1 LYLRTP
7 YILFFTGP
15 DRAAN
20 ATDRKPDRLAVD
32 RGDGGE
38 DGPQPFDLAAAD
50 PDDRLAVA
58 VLERKVQ
65 YAAVQFG
72 TAGVADE
79 VLCGEPQL
87 ALERPTADVRVGP
100 RLQPDRE
107 IPPPGPEVLRQMLH
121 VRVLA
126 VRYIA
131 SAVTD
136 RLPSLPIP
144 PFGPGIPRPYSR
156 NHIYTAAL
164 SRGMPAERRDVLRLG
179 SACLGAALA
188 GCLGTDGADLDRGGS
203 DPTPTPTPATDDTDD
218 ENGGGADSDDDP
230 EPLEGPTRLLAE
242 ATRRVLDEASWFG
255 REYDDAMSAYTGALD
270 RAIET
275 ILQLESTTAIT
286 ESDLERLG
294 DVTLHVER
302 TIEDRLEPHFELS
315 ERVRRRN
322 DRATERVR
330 RFGERGDRPAV
341 NDELESL
348 RNFYERIRG
357 FFFRQRELSKSPIQN
372 RLVPFMAAGGA
383 DRDDEDDAI
392 HDTLFEF
399 RYLNPIRYVDDPRYG
414 IRYLRGVRFRAR
426 AHTEEAVEDR
436 NDPRLLGDPAA
447 SPAGSTRWEPTDTF
461 AERFEPVSVPE
472 GRRDELEVVVN
483 DWADYDGGPLGIYT
497 EEFVSWP
504 IYVQRYERF
513 EAAAA
518 ARASLLDGPVF
529 LEAERTVTIGDSEW
543 QQVRYRLGGDVIYAL
558 FKQFGEFVVVAAPSR
573 TPVEDRTTPS
583 RAPKTNL
590 QRDEAVVIRDDDD
603 SDDNDNDDNDDND
616 DDNDV
621 DFSSFDGNDDG
632 DGSDDDG
639 NDDGD
644 GEVAITIPIGDVEA
658 GDVIRVRPG
667 ERIPVDGVV
676 TDGESTVDESALAG
690 GSASVDKSPGDD
702 VYRSTINEDDVLR
715 IEAADYVD
723 ESWTLPLDRSWLHV
737 EGE

>member
-1 LYLRTP
+1 
-7 YILFFTGP
+7 
-15 DRAAN
+15 
-20 ATDRKPDRLAVD
+20 
-32 RGDGGE
+32 
-38 DGPQPFDLAAAD
+38 
-50 PDDRLAVA
+50 
-58 VLERKVQ
+58 
-65 YAAVQFG
+65 
-72 TAGVADE
+72 
-79 VLCGEPQL
+79 
-87 ALERPTADVRVGP
+87 
-100 RLQPDRE
+100 
-107 IPPPGPEVLRQMLH
+107 
-121 VRVLA
+121 
-126 VRYIA
+126 
-131 SAVTD
+131 
-136 RLPSLPIP
+136 
-144 PFGPGIPRPYSR
+144 
-156 NHIYTAAL
+156 
-164 SRGMPAERRDVLRLG
+164 MPAERRDVLRLG

-188 GCLGTDGADLDRGGS
+188 GCLGTDGANLDRGGS
-203 DPTPTPTPATDDTDD
+203 DSTPTPTPVTDGADE
-218 ENGGGADSDDDP
+218 ENGGGSDDDDDP
-230 EPLEGPTRLLAE
+230 EPLEGSTRLLAE

-255 REYDDAMSAYTGALD
+255 RDYDDAMSAYTGALD
-270 RAIET
+270 RAVET
-275 ILQLESTTAIT
+275 ILQLEHTTAIT
-286 ESDLERLG
+286 ESDLERLS
-294 DVTLHVER
+294 DVSRHVER
-302 TIEDRLEPHFELS
+302 TTEDRLEPHFELS

-322 DRATERVR
+322 DRAVERVR

-341 NDELESL
+341 DDELESL
-348 RNFYERIRG
+348 RSFYERIRG
-357 FFFRQRELSKSPIQN
+357 FFFRQQELSKDPIRN
-372 RLVPFMAAGGA
+372 RLVPFMAAAGA

-399 RYLNPIRYVDDPRYG
+399 RYLNPIRYVSDPRYG

-426 AHTEEAVEDR
+426 AHTETAVEDR

-461 AERFEPVSVPE
+461 AERFEPVSVSE
-472 GRRDELEVVVN
+472 NRRDELEVVVN
-483 DWADYDGGPLGIYT
+483 DWADYNGGPLGIYT

-504 IYVQRYERF
+504 IYVQRYERS

-529 LEAERTVTIGDSEW
+529 LEAERTVTIGDAEW

-583 RAPKTNL
+583 RASEMDL

-603 SDDNDNDDNDDND
+603 DDDNNDDDND

-621 DFSSFDGNDDG
+621 SFSSFDGNNGG
-632 DGSDDDG
+632 DENDDDDG
-639 NDDGD
+639 
-644 GEVAITIPIGDVEA
+644 ERAVTVPVGDVEA

-676 TDGESTVDESALAG
+676 TDGESTVDESALDG